1 MERVLGLG
9 QVLLRPLSTRPPLS
23 TAVGTASVMNVVD
36 ILDVI
41 GLVAVAGIFSSM
53 AFFSFV
59 IAPVTFIHLDEA
71 TAGRFIRSLFPWY
84 YLTLIILPVI
94 AAASLSAT
102 RYADTSI
109 MALIAFGAVISRQIL
124 MPRINDYRDRMLSG
138 NPAAEK
144 KFNRLHRLSILING
158 VQLLGA
164 FAVLVHL
171 AIT

>member
-9 QVLLRPLSTRPPLS
+9 QVLLRPLSTRPQLS
-23 TAVGTASVMNVVD
+23 PTVGTASVMNVVD
-36 ILDVI
+36 ILDVV
-41 GLVAVAGIFSSM
+41 GLVAVAGIFGTM

-59 IAPVTFIHLDEA
+59 VAPVTFIYLDEA

-94 AAASLSAT
+94 AATSLSAT
-102 RYADTSI
+102 RYADASI
-109 MALIAFGAVISRQIL
+109 MALIALCAVVSRQIL

-138 NPAAEK
+138 DTTAEK
-144 KFNRLHRLSILING
+144 KFDGLHRLSVLIKG

-164 FAVLVHL
+164 FAVLIHL